1 MLKGMEYIISE
12 KYSVFEKP
20 HPKKTGAGFIWHCT
34 IAVRPGSCH
43 ACITCITQL
52 AIVALKRLKQ
62 HQLYIDHISHISSNY
77 FNCI

>member
-43 ACITCITQL
+43 AL
-52 AIVALKRLKQ
+52 HV
-62 HQLYIDHISHISSNY
+62 
-77 FNCI
+77 